1 MPGKK
6 GVDEDSIFRSEI
18 LDGLFE
24 YEKSS
29 DELLRQVK
37 KDTEGV
43 DEGSILRKEILDGL
57 F

>member
-1 MPGKK
+1 LPGKK